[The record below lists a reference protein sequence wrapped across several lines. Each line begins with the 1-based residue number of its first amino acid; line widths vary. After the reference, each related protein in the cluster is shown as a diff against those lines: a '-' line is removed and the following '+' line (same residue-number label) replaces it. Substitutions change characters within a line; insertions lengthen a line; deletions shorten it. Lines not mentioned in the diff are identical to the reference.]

1 MELELNRGVNLNV
14 SDAIK
19 NATTTVNE
27 AFNSAL
33 DKGINKLNLE
43 NNVVNKVKEGF
54 KKFNIKDVAS
64 KTIDT
69 AMKSTLKSVAGVK
82 AKAVDDIKDIGK
94 AIRDSNL
101 KGGLRGVINLG
112 VDSMKGIPSAVKKIV
127 KGGTDLILG
136 ETFDD
141 ELKRVMTTNKN
152 TLTRMNKKCDS
163 FEKAFN
169 EKDEKGMKKY
179 VAGITKD
186 LEKVSLISETINRG
200 KEIVNRYE
208 LMKNKGSTNISKVE
222 QDLLKQ
228 ISY

>member
-1 MELELNRGVNLNV
+1 MELELNRGINLNV

-19 NATTTVNE
+19 NATTTVSE
-27 AFNSAL
+27 AFNNAL
-33 DKGINKLNLE
+33 DKGINKLDLQ
-43 NNVVNKVKEGF
+43 NNVVNKVKDGF

-69 AMKSTLKSVAGVK
+69 AMKTTLKSVAGVK
-82 AKAVDDIKDIGK
+82 ASAVNDIKDIGK

-101 KGGLRGVINLG
+101 KSGLRGVINLG

-152 TLTRMNKKCDS
+152 TLARMNKKCDS
-163 FEKAFN
+163 FEKAYN

-179 VAGITKD
+179 AEGITKD
-186 LEKVSLISETINRG
+186 LEKVSLISQTINRG